1 MTQNKWKKLFIG
13 LLILNITI
21 ILTLVVLLNIPAKET
36 KITSEPTINDDLTSV
51 LAVESNK
58 DNLNEL
64 IKAYLNETLEES
76 KYKYDVYLDEVVH
89 LEGELPVF
97 STSIPLYIKLQPNV
111 QDNGDII
118 LKQKSIKLGLLRL
131 PNEKILE
138 YVEKYLPLPEW
149 VTIDAKNENIY
160 VKVTEM
166 DLENDFGVEVRDFDL
181 EKDKIR
187 LDFIVPHDIFK
198 KAEETN

>member
-51 LAVESNK
+51 LSAESNK

-76 KYKYDVYLDEVVH
+76 KYKYDVYLDDGVH
-89 LEGELPVF
+89 LDGQHHVF
-97 STSIPLYIKLQPNV
+97 SKSIPLFL
-111 QDNGDII
+111 
-118 LKQKSIKLGLLRL
+118 
-131 PNEKILE
+131 
-138 YVEKYLPLPEW
+138 
-149 VTIDAKNENIY
+149 
-160 VKVTEM
+160 
-166 DLENDFGVEVRDFDL
+166 
-181 EKDKIR
+181 
-187 LDFIVPHDIFK
+187 
-198 KAEETN
+198 

>member
-1 MTQNKWKKLFIG
+1 
-13 LLILNITI
+13 
-21 ILTLVVLLNIPAKET
+21 
-36 KITSEPTINDDLTSV
+36 
-51 LAVESNK
+51 
-58 DNLNEL
+58 EL
-64 IKAYLNETLEES
+64 IKAYLNETLEDT
-76 KYKYDVYLDEVVH
+76 KYKYDVYLDEAVH

-138 YVEKYLPLPEW
+138 YVEKYIPLPEC
-149 VTIDAKNENIY
+149 VNTDATNENMY
-160 VKVTEM
+160 VKVTDI
-166 DLENDFGVEVRDFDL
+166 DLVNELGVEVLDFDL
-181 EKDKIR
+181 EKEKIR
-187 LDFIVPHDIFK
+187 LDFIVPHDLFK

>member
-1 MTQNKWKKLFIG
+1 
-13 LLILNITI
+13 LIHLYI
-21 ILTLVVLLNIPAKET
+21 ILKP
-36 KITSEPTINDDLTSV
+36 
-51 LAVESNK
+51 
-58 DNLNEL
+58 
-64 IKAYLNETLEES
+64 
-76 KYKYDVYLDEVVH
+76 
-89 LEGELPVF
+89 
-97 STSIPLYIKLQPNV
+97 YI
-111 QDNGDII
+111 QDKSYII
-118 LKQKSIKLGLLRL
+118 LKQKSNILGLLLL

-149 VTIDAKNENIY
+149 VTIDEKNEDIY

>member
-51 LAVESNK
+51 LSVESNK
-58 DNLNEL
+58 DN
-64 IKAYLNETLEES
+64 LNETLEES

>member
-51 LAVESNK
+51 LPVESNK

-64 IKAYLNETLEES
+64 IKAYVNETLEES

-89 LEGELPVF
+89 LEGELPVC

-118 LKQKSIKLGLLRL
+118 LKQKSIKQIGRASCR
-131 PNEKILE
+131 ERVKKSVKYESLE
-138 YVEKYLPLPEW
+138 
-149 VTIDAKNENIY
+149 
-160 VKVTEM
+160 
-166 DLENDFGVEVRDFDL
+166 R
-181 EKDKIR
+181 
-187 LDFIVPHDIFK
+187 K
-198 KAEETN
+198 KKKQE

>member
-1 MTQNKWKKLFIG
+1 IG

-36 KITSEPTINDDLTSV
+36 KITSELTINNDLTSV
-51 LAVESNK
+51 HSVESNK

-76 KYKYDVYLDEVVH
+76 KYKYDVYLDEVVR

-97 STSIPLYIKLQPNV
+97 LTSIPLYIRLQPNV

-118 LKQKSIKLGLLRL
+118 LKEKSIELSLLRL
-131 PNEKILE
+131 PNKIILE
-138 YVEKYLPLPEW
+138 YVEKYLPLP
-149 VTIDAKNENIY
+149 
-160 VKVTEM
+160 
-166 DLENDFGVEVRDFDL
+166 
-181 EKDKIR
+181 
-187 LDFIVPHDIFK
+187 
-198 KAEETN
+198 

>member
-21 ILTLVVLLNIPAKET
+21 ILTLVVLLNIPTKET

-97 STSIPLYIKLQPNV
+97 STSIPLYIKLQ
-111 QDNGDII
+111 I
-118 LKQKSIKLGLLRL
+118 
-131 PNEKILE
+131 
-138 YVEKYLPLPEW
+138 
-149 VTIDAKNENIY
+149 
-160 VKVTEM
+160 
-166 DLENDFGVEVRDFDL
+166 VRASYR
-181 EKDKIR
+181 ER
-187 LDFIVPHDIFK
+187 V
-198 KAEETN
+198 

>member
-1 MTQNKWKKLFIG
+1 
-13 LLILNITI
+13 
-21 ILTLVVLLNIPAKET
+21 
-36 KITSEPTINDDLTSV
+36 
-51 LAVESNK
+51 
-58 DNLNEL
+58 
-64 IKAYLNETLEES
+64 
-76 KYKYDVYLDEVVH
+76 
-89 LEGELPVF
+89 
-97 STSIPLYIKLQPNV
+97 
-111 QDNGDII
+111 II

-198 KAEETN
+198 DRKSTRLNSSHVSISYAV